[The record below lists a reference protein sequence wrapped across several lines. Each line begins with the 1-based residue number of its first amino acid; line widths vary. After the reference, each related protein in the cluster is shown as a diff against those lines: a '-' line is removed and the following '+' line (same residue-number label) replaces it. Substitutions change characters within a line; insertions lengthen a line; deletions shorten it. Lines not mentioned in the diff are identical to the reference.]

1 MSAETKHSPEPWVY
15 WDNGFDA
22 GIVSEQDVANA
33 HAKSVCPSIIFGG
46 EPCEG
51 RVEADDPNVRRT
63 IACVNALAGIPTEAL
78 EAGRLGEALDLLA
91 EWVKYANHASVGPA
105 CGCGTCRTVRALR
118 ALGRLP

>member
-63 IACVNALAGIPTEAL
+63 IACVNACAGIPTEAL
-78 EAGRLGEALDLLA
+78 EAGRIGEALGILRDSWEGDRDDVFGESDVRDVLLA
-91 EWVKYANHASVGPA
+91 
-105 CGCGTCRTVRALR
+105 
-118 ALGRLP
+118 LGSIA